1 LEPSRQQLIQYSEW
15 FGASNWNKT
24 RATISDNVSVSPEGV
39 QNAAKIIST
48 AVDNSHYIRHDVS
61 STTGVC
67 YVFAKADDF
76 TFLKLATNAHSFSPS
91 FFNLTNGEV
100 TKSALYD
107 AEIETYG
114 NGWYKCI
121 IKPTDAFT
129 QFFIENAGDSASA
142 THLGDGVKGVFIYG
156 AQVEPNATYASSYIP
171 NHGESGGVT
180 RAADSCSVTG
190 ASDVIGQTEGTMFAE
205 FVVNGFTDFG
215 TPLCI
220 NNGSTNESV
229 WLTTF
234 GNGDIRAEVFS
245 VTGGG
250 IQASFTKSGNTTGQ
264 IYKIAIGYA
273 ANNFAFYVNGTQIG
287 ATDTSGSVPSGMSRI
302 DYDYGNAT
310 NFSKSAL
317 EIKQALVFKE
327 RLSNAELATLTTL

>member
-1 LEPSRQQLIQYSEW
+1 MGNGWYRCITTITDASNTYAMLLSLSGKTGNSVTDGDNVYIMYAQQEAGLVATDYLESTSVTGKAGVLVDLPRINYDANGENGSLLLEPSRQQLIQYSEW

-121 IKPTDAFT
+121 IKP
-129 QFFIENAGDSASA
+129 
-142 THLGDGVKGVFIYG
+142 YG
-156 AQVEPNATYASSYIP
+156 S
-171 NHGESGGVT
+171 
-180 RAADSCSVTG
+180 
-190 ASDVIGQTEGTMFAE
+190 
-205 FVVNGFTDFG
+205 
-215 TPLCI
+215 
-220 NNGSTNESV
+220 
-229 WLTTF
+229 
-234 GNGDIRAEVFS
+234 
-245 VTGGG
+245 
-250 IQASFTKSGNTTGQ
+250 
-264 IYKIAIGYA
+264 
-273 ANNFAFYVNGTQIG
+273 
-287 ATDTSGSVPSGMSRI
+287 
-302 DYDYGNAT
+302 
-310 NFSKSAL
+310 
-317 EIKQALVFKE
+317 
-327 RLSNAELATLTTL
+327 